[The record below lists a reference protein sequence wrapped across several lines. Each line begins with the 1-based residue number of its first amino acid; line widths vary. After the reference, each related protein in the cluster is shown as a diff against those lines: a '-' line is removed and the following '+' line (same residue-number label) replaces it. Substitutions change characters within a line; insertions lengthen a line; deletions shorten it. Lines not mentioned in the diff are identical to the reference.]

1 MIDTQL
7 IKDNPKSVTEKLT
20 LRNYNFNIE
29 LFDTTEAKRKK
40 YQTKTEDLQA
50 RRNIL
55 SKEYGSL
62 KKEGKSDQA
71 LNKKIDSIKAD
82 LDECS
87 SQLNNIQLTLKELL
101 LDVPNLPHDSVPKG
115 ENEESNLKIR
125 EYGEPTILKGKDH
138 LEITSMIDTDAANLL
153 AGSRFAVLNSEIV
166 KLQRALIS
174 FMLDKASEHG
184 YTEYYLPMVAN
195 TESLTSTGQLPKF
208 SDDLFQL
215 TDDYYLI
222 PTAEVPLTNLYRD
235 KIIDIDKFPLKLTA
249 HTSCFRSEAGSY
261 GKDTKGLIRQHQF
274 EKVELVQIC
283 HPEKSFEVLENL
295 TSHAESILKDLNLP
309 YQVVELCTGDL
320 GFSAAKTYDLEVWV
334 PSQEAYREISS
345 CSNFRAFQARRMKAR
360 WKNNSDNKI
369 ELLNT
374 LNGSGLALSRTI
386 LAILENYQQS
396 DGSVTIP
403 DVLRNYLGKES
414 ILLPQ

>member
-320 GFSAAKTYDLEVWV
+320 GFSAAKTYDLEVWI
-334 PSQEAYREISS
+334 PSQETFREISS
-345 CSNFRAFQARRMKAR
+345 CSNCTDFQARRA
-360 WKNNSDNKI
+360 KI
-369 ELLNT
+369 RFKEEGVTKLAHT
-374 LNGSGLALSRTI
+374 LNGSALAAGRALIAVIENNFDQKSTI
-386 LAILENYQQS
+386 AIPE
-396 DGSVTIP
+396 
-403 DVLRNYLGKES
+403 VLQDYTKFSS
-414 ILLPQ
+414 IEV

>member
-29 LFDTTEAKRKK
+29 LFETSEAKRKK
-40 YQTKTEDLQA
+40 YQTEAEDLQA
-50 RRNIL
+50 RRNSL
-55 SKEYGSL
+55 SKEYGLL
-62 KKEGKSDQA
+62 KKEGKSDLA
-71 LNKKIDSIKAD
+71 LNKKIELIKAK

-87 SQLNNIQLTLKELL
+87 SQLNNIQLTLKDLL

-115 ENEESNLKIR
+115 ENQESNLKIR

-153 AGSRFAVLNSEIV
+153 AGSRFVVLNSEIV
-166 KLQRALIS
+166 KLQRALIA

-235 KIIDIDKFPLKLTA
+235 KIIDFDKFPLKLTA

-320 GFSAAKTYDLEVWV
+320 GFSAAKTYDLEVWI
-334 PSQEAYREISS
+334 PSQETFREISS
-345 CSNFRAFQARRMKAR
+345 CSNCTDFQARRA
-360 WKNNSDNKI
+360 KI
-369 ELLNT
+369 RFKEEGVTKLAHT
-374 LNGSGLALSRTI
+374 LNGSALAAGRALIAVIENNFDQKSTI
-386 LAILENYQQS
+386 AIPE
-396 DGSVTIP
+396 
-403 DVLRNYLGKES
+403 VLQDYTKFSS
-414 ILLPQ
+414 IEV

>member
-1 MIDTQL
+1 MIDTNF
-7 IKDNPKSVTEKLT
+7 IKDNPKLVFDKLR
-20 LRNYNFNIE
+20 LRNYNFNLD
-29 LFDTTEAKRKK
+29 LFEATEANRKK

-50 RRNIL
+50 SRNVL
-55 SKEYGSL
+55 SKEYGML
-62 KKEGKSDQA
+62 KKEGKDDPA
-71 LNKKIDSIKAD
+71 LNKKIESIKAD

-87 SQLNNIQLTLKELL
+87 SQLNDIQLTLKEFL
-101 LDVPNLPHDSVPKG
+101 LDVPNLPDDSVPRG
-115 ENEESNLKIR
+115 ENEENNVKIR

-153 AGSRFAVLNSEIV
+153 AGSRFAVLHGDIA
-166 KLQRALIS
+166 KLQRALIA

-184 YTEYYLPMVAN
+184 YTEHYLPMVAN

-208 SDDLFQL
+208 SEDLFQL
-215 TDDYYLI
+215 TEDYYLI

-283 HPEKSFEVLENL
+283 HPEKSFEALENL
-295 TSHAESILKDLNLP
+295 TSHAETILQELNLP

-320 GFSAAKTYDLEVWV
+320 GFSAAKTYDLEVWI
-334 PSQEAYREISS
+334 PSQETYREISS
-345 CSNFRAFQARRMKAR
+345 CSNCTDFQARRA
-360 WKNNSDNKI
+360 KI
-369 ELLNT
+369 RFKEGGASKLAHT
-374 LNGSGLALSRTI
+374 LNGSALAAGRALIAVIENNFDQKSTI
-386 LAILENYQQS
+386 H
-396 DGSVTIP
+396 IP
-403 DVLRNYLGKES
+403 EALQEYTKFDFIEV
-414 ILLPQ
+414 

>member
-29 LFDTTEAKRKK
+29 LFETSEAKRKK
-40 YQTKTEDLQA
+40 YQTEAEDLQA
-50 RRNIL
+50 RRNSL
-55 SKEYGSL
+55 SKEYGLL
-62 KKEGKSDQA
+62 KKEGKSDLA
-71 LNKKIDSIKAD
+71 LNKKIELIKAE

-87 SQLNNIQLTLKELL
+87 SQLNNIQLTLKDLL

-115 ENEESNLKIR
+115 ENQESNLKIR

-153 AGSRFAVLNSEIV
+153 AGSRFVVLNSEIV
-166 KLQRALIS
+166 KLQRALIA

-235 KIIDIDKFPLKLTA
+235 KIIDFDKFPLKLTA

-320 GFSAAKTYDLEVWV
+320 GFAAAKTYDLEVWI
-334 PSQEAYREISS
+334 PSQETFREISS
-345 CSNFRAFQARRMKAR
+345 CSNCTDFQARRA
-360 WKNNSDNKI
+360 KI
-369 ELLNT
+369 RFKEEGVTKLAHT
-374 LNGSGLALSRTI
+374 LNGSALAAGRALIAVIENNFDQKSTI
-386 LAILENYQQS
+386 AIPE
-396 DGSVTIP
+396 
-403 DVLRNYLGKES
+403 VLQDYTKFSS
-414 ILLPQ
+414 IEV

>member
-29 LFDTTEAKRKK
+29 LFETTEAQRKK

-71 LNKKIDSIKAD
+71 LDKKIDSIKAD

-87 SQLNNIQLTLKELL
+87 NQLNNIQLTLKELL

-235 KIIDIDKFPLKLTA
+235 KIIDIEKFPLKLTA

-320 GFSAAKTYDLEVWV
+320 GFSAAKTYDLEVWI
-334 PSQEAYREISS
+334 PSQETFREISS
-345 CSNFRAFQARRMKAR
+345 CSNCTDFQARRA
-360 WKNNSDNKI
+360 KI
-369 ELLNT
+369 RFKEEGVTKLAHT
-374 LNGSGLALSRTI
+374 LNGSALAAGRALIAVIENNFDQKSTI
-386 LAILENYQQS
+386 AIPEALQDYTKFS
-396 DGSVTIP
+396 
-403 DVLRNYLGKES
+403 S
-414 ILLPQ
+414 IEV

>member
-29 LFDTTEAKRKK
+29 LFETTEAQRKK

-71 LNKKIDSIKAD
+71 LDKKIDSIKAD

-87 SQLNNIQLTLKELL
+87 NQLNNIQLTLKELL

-125 EYGEPTILKGKDH
+125 EYGEPTILKGKNH

-320 GFSAAKTYDLEVWV
+320 GFSAAKTYDLEVWI
-334 PSQEAYREISS
+334 PSQETFREISS
-345 CSNFRAFQARRMKAR
+345 CSNCTDFQARRA
-360 WKNNSDNKI
+360 KI
-369 ELLNT
+369 RFKEEGFTKLAHT
-374 LNGSGLALSRTI
+374 LNGSALAAGRALIAVIENNFDQKSTI
-386 LAILENYQQS
+386 AIPEALQDYTKFS
-396 DGSVTIP
+396 
-403 DVLRNYLGKES
+403 S
-414 ILLPQ
+414 IEV

>member
-1 MIDTQL
+1 MIDTNF
-7 IKDNPKSVTEKLT
+7 IKDNPKLVFDKLR
-20 LRNYNFNIE
+20 LRNYNFNLG
-29 LFDTTEAKRKK
+29 LFEATEANRKK

-50 RRNIL
+50 SRNVL
-55 SKEYGSL
+55 SKEYGML
-62 KKEGKSDQA
+62 KKEGKDDPA
-71 LNKKIDSIKAD
+71 LNKKIESIKAD

-87 SQLNNIQLTLKELL
+87 SQLNDIQLTLKELM
-101 LDVPNLPHDSVPKG
+101 LDVPNLPDDSVPRG
-115 ENEESNLKIR
+115 ENEENNVKIR

-153 AGSRFAVLNSEIV
+153 AGSRFAVLHGDIA
-166 KLQRALIS
+166 KLQRALIT

-184 YTEYYLPMVAN
+184 YTEHYLPMVAN

-208 SDDLFQL
+208 SEDLFQL
-215 TDDYYLI
+215 TEDYYLI

-283 HPEKSFEVLENL
+283 HPEKSFEALENL
-295 TSHAESILKDLNLP
+295 TSHAETILQELNLP

-320 GFSAAKTYDLEVWV
+320 GFAAAKTYDLEVWI
-334 PSQEAYREISS
+334 PSQETYRAVSY
-345 CSNFRAFQARRMKAR
+345 
-360 WKNNSDNKI
+360 
-369 ELLNT
+369 T
-374 LNGSGLALSRTI
+374 H
-386 LAILENYQQS
+386 
-396 DGSVTIP
+396 
-403 DVLRNYLGKES
+403 LRDHETDS
-414 ILLPQ
+414 